1 MAFGPFLFL
10 FILFVLIFVDF
21 RVRFPLICETI
32 TLTLEHPN
40 ASGVPLGDSLWK
52 LPNRRFHPEYYFT
65 ITKPISMA
73 QIGNKLKKGEYN
85 GINNLTADLM
95 LMIENAKKAFPSTH
109 KIHKDAVKMSKLLN
123 QKLAEMSHDEESD
136 GDEESTTNSSTQS
149 ATKKIIRPKISA
161 SISPAASISGSIGSS
176 NVSSG
181 VIVGNNSPK
190 CKFPNN
196 PLLKKKLLNLQ
207 KFLSE
212 YTVKSKLV
220 HIIMRAIEKII

>member
-1 MAFGPFLFL
+1 M
-10 FILFVLIFVDF
+10 
-21 RVRFPLICETI
+21 RFSLICETI
-32 TLTLEHPN
+32 TLTLDHPN
-40 ASGVPLGDSLWK
+40 ASGAPLGDSLWK

-85 GINNLTADLM
+85 GINNLTADLI

-123 QKLAEMSHDEESD
+123 QKLAEISLDEESD

-149 ATKKIIRPKISA
+149 AKKKIIRAKVSA
-161 SISPAASISGSIGSS
+161 SISPAASISGSLGTLS
-176 NVSSG
+176 NVSPN
-181 VIVGNNSPK
+181 VVVGNSPK

-196 PLLKKKLLNLQ
+196 PMLKKKLLNLQ

-212 YTVKSKLV
+212 YTVSSSICSRSRLS
-220 HIIMRAIEKII
+220 HQNSNDISA

>member
-1 MAFGPFLFL
+1 MNDVWLVLFGSFRFL
-10 FILFVLIFVDF
+10 FILFVRLFGCYSYAF
-21 RVRFPLICETI
+21 FPRICETI
-32 TLTLEHPN
+32 TLTLDHPN
-40 ASGVPLGDSLWK
+40 ASGALLGDSLWK

-85 GINNLTADLM
+85 GINNLTADLT

-123 QKLAEMSHDEESD
+123 QKLAEMSLDEETD

-149 ATKKIIRPKISA
+149 AKRKNIRPKISA
-161 SISPAASISGSIGSS
+161 SISPAASISGSMGSLS
-176 NVSSG
+176 NVSPS
-181 VIVGNNSPK
+181 VVGNSPK

-212 YTVKSKLV
+212 YTVKSK
-220 HIIMRAIEKII
+220 IYEST